1 MERIITNVGE
11 AELQL
16 VHHLVWH
23 VISLREID
31 YLVATLLW
39 ELDVEGLRALEVSL
53 VISSATDVVDGERIR
68 RNLLAR
74 GFVQPIVELGSRFIV
89 WRSRQS
95 HIVAYLVADLG

>member
-1 MERIITNVGE
+1 MERIIRDVSE

-53 VISSATDVVDGERIR
+53 VISSATDIVDGKRIR

-74 GFVQPIVELGSRFIV
+74 GFVEPIVKLGGGLIV
-89 WRSRQS
+89 WRGGQS
-95 HIVAYLVADLG
+95 HVVTYLIADLG